1 MSRVALAARLDAL
14 DLAAARVRGQMA
26 RVRGH
31 KKDGPLVPKLPK
43 ALLDAWLEGHDAEDA
58 ALKASGDED

>member
-31 KKDGPLVPKLPK
+31 KKDGPLVPKLPS
-43 ALLDAWLEGHDAEDA
+43 ALLAAWVEGWDAEDA
-58 ALKASGDED
+58 TITDAE